1 MVAGTLCICNQ
12 VSNKR
17 ESNIMT
23 INVKSLVQVS
33 ADIITVVHLKPGDV
47 YVRLD
52 ADNSVDYTQMLYGV
66 VSAVYNNGT
75 DTVITAIEYGKQ
87 RYSSTFSA
95 MQKVF
100 KTEDNP
106 RIFEADPE
114 DFKVYL
120 EEMRKSADRELEQ
133 KRGELQTA
141 EEKLRTIQ
149 KLLGHSQLTK
159 AETIKGIE
167 PKLDDLFD

>member
-23 INVKSLVQVS
+23 INVKSLVQTS

-47 YVRLD
+47 YSRLESD
-52 ADNSVDYTQMLYGV
+52 GGDYAQLLYGV

-75 DTVITAIEYGKQ
+75 DTVISAIEYGKQ
-87 RYSSTFSA
+87 RYSSVFSA

-100 KTEDNP
+100 KTEDSP

-114 DFKVYL
+114 GFKVYL
-120 EEMRKSADRELEQ
+120 AEMQQSAAYEVEQKQRELQQLED
-133 KRGELQTA
+133 
-141 EEKLRTIQ
+141 KLRTIN
-149 KLLGHSQLTK
+149 KLSDRAELTK
-159 AETIKGIE
+159 AETIKTIE
-167 PKLDDLFD
+167 PSQ

>member
-1 MVAGTLCICNQ
+1 M
-12 VSNKR
+12 S
-17 ESNIMT
+17 
-23 INVKSLVQVS
+23 INVRSLIQAS
-33 ADIITVVHLKPGDV
+33 ADIITIVHLKPGDV
-47 YVRLD
+47 YTRLD
-52 ADNSVDYTQMLYGV
+52 ADGADYAQMLYGI

-120 EEMRKSADRELEQ
+120 AEMQKSVEYEVEQKQRELQQLED
-133 KRGELQTA
+133 KM
-141 EEKLRTIQ
+141 RTIL
-149 KLLGHSQLTK
+149 KLSGRKELTK

-167 PKLDDLFD
+167 PIDDL

>member
-17 ESNIMT
+17 ASNTMT
-23 INVKSLVQVS
+23 INVRSLVQAS

-47 YVRLD
+47 YVRLE
-52 ADNSVDYTQMLYGV
+52 ADGSYSQMLYGV

-87 RYSSTFSA
+87 RYSSGFSA
-95 MQKVF
+95 APHVF
-100 KTEDNP
+100 RSDENP
-106 RIFEADPE
+106 PIFEADPE

-120 EEMRKSADRELEQ
+120 SEMQKSAQYELELKQREL
-133 KRGELQTA
+133 LQA
-141 EEKLRTIQ
+141 EEKLRTIT
-149 KLLGHSQLTK
+149 KLSERKELTK

-167 PKLDDLFD
+167 PIDDF

>member
-1 MVAGTLCICNQ
+1 
-12 VSNKR
+12 
-17 ESNIMT
+17 MT
-23 INVKSLVQVS
+23 INVKSLVQTS

-47 YVRLD
+47 YSRLESD
-52 ADNSVDYTQMLYGV
+52 GGDYAQLLYGV

-75 DTVITAIEYGKQ
+75 DTVISAIEYGKQ

-120 EEMRKSADRELEQ
+120 EEMRKSAEYELEQ
-133 KRGELQTA
+133 KRGDLQTA
-141 EEKLRTIQ
+141 EEKMRTIQ

-159 AETIKGIE
+159 AETIKTIE
-167 PKLDDLFD
+167 PSQ

>member
-1 MVAGTLCICNQ
+1 M
-12 VSNKR
+12 S
-17 ESNIMT
+17 
-23 INVKSLVQVS
+23 INVRSLIQAS
-33 ADIITVVHLKPGDV
+33 ADTITVVHLKPGDV
-47 YVRLD
+47 YTRLD
-52 ADNSVDYTQMLYGV
+52 ADSSGDYAQMLYGV

-75 DTVITAIEYGKQ
+75 DTVITAIEYGKP

-120 EEMRKSADRELEQ
+120 AEMQKSAEYELEQ
-133 KRGELQTA
+133 KRGDLQTA

-149 KLLGHSQLTK
+149 KLLGRSQLTK
-159 AETIKGIE
+159 AETIKAIE
-167 PKLDDLFD
+167 PSQ

>member
-1 MVAGTLCICNQ
+1 
-12 VSNKR
+12 
-17 ESNIMT
+17 MT
-23 INVKSLVQVS
+23 INVRSLVQAS

-47 YVRLD
+47 YTRLD
-52 ADNSVDYTQMLYGV
+52 ADNSGDYAQMLYGV

-75 DTVITAIEYGKQ
+75 DTVITAIEYGKP
-87 RYSSTFSA
+87 RYSNTFSA

-120 EEMRKSADRELEQ
+120 AEMQKSVAYEVEQ
-133 KRGELQTA
+133 QRGELQNL
-141 EEKLRTIQ
+141 EDKMRTIN
-149 KLLGHSQLTK
+149 KLAERAELTK
-159 AETIKGIE
+159 AETIKSIE

>member
-1 MVAGTLCICNQ
+1 MVAGTLCIYNQ

-23 INVKSLVQVS
+23 INVNSLVQAS

-47 YVRLD
+47 YTRLD
-52 ADNSVDYTQMLYGV
+52 ADNSGDYAQMLYGV

-75 DTVITAIEYGKQ
+75 DTVISAIEYGKQ

-100 KTEDNP
+100 KTEDSP

-120 EEMRKSADRELEQ
+120 AEMQKSVAYEVEQ
-133 KRGELQTA
+133 KRGELQQL
-141 EEKLRTIQ
+141 EDKLRTIN
-149 KLLGHSQLTK
+149 KLAERAELTK
-159 AETIKGIE
+159 AETIKAIE
-167 PKLDDLFD
+167 PQ